1 MRKKKKLGTRM
12 FISIMA
18 VLVYG
23 ILSAGIT
30 GMVCLVNQSQTD
42 MQSAMT
48 ERVASASNLVSVTLR
63 HYSSLV
69 SSLDGT
75 TAQTDKIKA
84 ADSSIVDINTRAETS
99 PGIALSTDG
108 YIVITGEYAK
118 GTAYIA
124 IGTDWI
130 DQILSDTGASDSAEY
145 YIVTSDGR
153 MVASVNGT
161 LSQDQIAPYA
171 GANEVRSAK
180 LNGSDRIVYDDAI
193 DGTDFTVITSCDAA
207 EFSSNSAVAMRILLI
222 AFVISFGGGA
232 FVIRRIVKSIIG
244 PVEAINKKILSMA
257 EGDLSGESIIV
268 NTGNELQTLAE
279 AVNAMADHS
288 RNIIS
293 DISHVAARIAD
304 EDLTVE
310 THTEYVGDY
319 APIKT
324 ALDGIVDSTSGVI
337 RQIEASSRMVAE
349 GSGVM
354 SVNSTTLSESAAEQ
368 AATMEELNASV
379 VEISS
384 NITANADSAEKAK
397 ALSDDCRAI
406 VDEGSAKMSDMLRAM
421 EQINETSSK
430 IANIIKAI
438 EDISFQTN
446 ILSLNASIEAARAG
460 EAGKGFAV
468 VAGEVGELASKTAE
482 AAKNTTALIKTALS
496 AVENGTV
503 MANETAL
510 MLDKIVA
517 ETDDTARVIDQIAD
531 ASRVQA
537 DSVKQILVGMDQI
550 STSVQMTSGSSSEC
564 AASAEEL
571 SGQAKVLLELV
582 QRFKLPDAE
591 AVKKKQAEKRAA
603 ERQAKNNTPSPDNTS
618 KPSAPVNSD
627 KKAAPVTP
635 EPAVKKESAADVKKA
650 PNLQPKTSSVPKEKP
665 VDKKPEQKPAEKKP
679 LNKKPEEKK
688 PKPKPVEKKPEVKQV
703 EKKPEPAPAPVAR
716 PRSRTIVLDDDKY

>member
-30 GMVCLVNQSQTD
+30 GVVCLVNQSQTD

-48 ERVASASNLVSVTLR
+48 ERVASASNLVSVTLG

-130 DQILSDTGASDSAEY
+130 DKILSDTGASDSAEY
-145 YIVTSDGR
+145 YLVTSDGR

-171 GANEVRSAK
+171 GENKVRRAK

-257 EGDLSGESIIV
+257 DGDLSGEPVSV

-279 AVNAMADHS
+279 AVNAMAEHS

-293 DISHVAARIAD
+293 DISHVAAKIAD

-310 THTEYVGDY
+310 THTEYIGDY

-397 ALSDDCRAI
+397 VLSDDCRAI

-550 STSVQMTSGSSSEC
+550 SSSVQMTSGSSSEC

-582 QRFKLPDAE
+582 QRFRLPDEE

-603 ERQAKNNTPSPDNTS
+603 ERQAKNNAPSPDNTS
-618 KPSAPVNSD
+618 KPSAPV
-627 KKAAPVTP
+627 TP
-635 EPAVKKESAADVKKA
+635 APAVKKETSADVRKA
-650 PNLQPKTSSVPKEKP
+650 PKPQQKTGYLPKEKP
-665 VDKKPEQKPAEKKP
+665 EA
-679 LNKKPEEKK
+679 
-688 PKPKPVEKKPEVKQV
+688 KPVEKKPEPRSAEKKPEPKPLDKKPA
-703 EKKPEPAPAPVAR
+703 EKKPEPAPAAAAG

>member
-30 GMVCLVNQSQTD
+30 GVVCLVNQSQTD

-48 ERVASASNLVSVTLR
+48 ERVASASNLVSVTLG

-130 DQILSDTGASDSAEY
+130 DKILSDTGASNSAEY
-145 YIVTSDGR
+145 YLVTSDGR

-171 GANEVRSAK
+171 GENKVRRAK

-257 EGDLSGESIIV
+257 DGDLSGEPVSV

-279 AVNAMADHS
+279 AVNAMAEHS

-293 DISHVAARIAD
+293 DISHVAAKIAD

-310 THTEYVGDY
+310 THTEYIGDY

-397 ALSDDCRAI
+397 ALYDDCRAI

-550 STSVQMTSGSSSEC
+550 SSSVQMTSGSSSEC

-582 QRFKLPDAE
+582 QRFRLPDEE

-603 ERQAKNNTPSPDNTS
+603 ERQAKNNAPSPDNTS
-618 KPSAPVNSD
+618 KPSAPV
-627 KKAAPVTP
+627 TP
-635 EPAVKKESAADVKKA
+635 APAVKKETSADVRKSPK
-650 PNLQPKTSSVPKEKP
+650 LQPETGYPPKEKP
-665 VDKKPEQKPAEKKP
+665 EA
-679 LNKKPEEKK
+679 
-688 PKPKPVEKKPEVKQV
+688 KPVEKKPEPKSAEKKPELKPLDKKPA
-703 EKKPEPAPAPVAR
+703 EKKPEPAPAAAAG